1 MEREPKNERAGR
13 GRRKN
18 FPFLHVFSTLSPLV
32 YLPQHSRGPLDNP
45 QTALLIFFF
54 FFFVL
59 LGFRYLTEVFR
70 DNLKIQESV
79 EKLLQITV
87 PGAGGWKKLAHKYK
101 MTEETIG
108 FLDENHEGG
117 KGVIDYLKS
126 TYPELTG
133 YDFCKD
139 LKEIGRNDIIKKLSD
154 QLVSVAN

>member
-1 MEREPKNERAGR
+1 MKEGGGEEGKT
-13 GRRKN
+13 
-18 FPFLHVFSTLSPLV
+18 FLFSCLLYPLPAR
-32 YLPQHSRGPLDNP
+32 LLAPTFARSLRQSTNCSLD
-45 QTALLIFFF
+45 FF

-79 EKLLQITV
+79 EKLLQKTV
-87 PGAGGWKKLAHKYK
+87 TDAGGWKTLAHKYK

>member
-1 MEREPKNERAGR
+1 MEREPKNERGGR
-13 GRRKN
+13 GRREN
-18 FPFLHVFSTLSPLV
+18 FPFFHFFSTLSPLV
-32 YLPQHSRGPLDNP
+32 YSPQYSCGPLDNP
-45 QTALLIFFF
+45 QTALLIFFSF
-54 FFFVL
+54 LVL

-70 DNLKIQESV
+70 DNLEIQESV
-79 EKLLQITV
+79 EKLLQKTV

-101 MTEETIG
+101 MTEETTG
-108 FLDENHEGG
+108 FLDEKHEGG

-139 LKEIGRNDIIKKLSD
+139 LKDIGRNDIIKTLSD